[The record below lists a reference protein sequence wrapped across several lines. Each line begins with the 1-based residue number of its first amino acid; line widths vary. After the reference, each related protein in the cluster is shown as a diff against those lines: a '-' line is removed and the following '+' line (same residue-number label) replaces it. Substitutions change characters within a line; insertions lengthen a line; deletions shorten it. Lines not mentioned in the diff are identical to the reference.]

1 MKFILATN
9 NEHKKDEFISY
20 LKKYNIDVLSLK
32 DVNINVDPEENGK
45 TFEENAFIKANE
57 VKKICNEIIIADDS
71 GLQIHSLNNF
81 PGIYSSRFLEGKP
94 YIEKFIEINKMLL
107 NKEDRS
113 ANFNCT
119 LCVIGLESKPLYF
132 VGKVN
137 GIILEKSSGKEG
149 FGYDP
154 IFYYP
159 PLQKTFAELSQE
171 EKNQISHRGN
181 AIKELI
187 SYLKE
192 KKYI

>member
-9 NEHKKDEFISY
+9 NEHKKNEFITY

-32 DVNINVDPEENGK
+32 DLNINVDPEENGK

-57 VKKICNEIIIADDS
+57 VKKICDEIIIADDS

-94 YIEKFIEINKMLL
+94 YTEKFIEINKMLL

-119 LCVIGLESKPLYF
+119 LCVIGLEDKPLYF
-132 VGKVN
+132 VGKVD
-137 GIILEKSSGKEG
+137 GIILENPSGKEG

-159 PLQKTFAELSQE
+159 PLQKTFAELTQE
-171 EKNQISHRGN
+171 EKNMISHRGN
-181 AIKELI
+181 AIKKLI
-187 SYLKE
+187 DYLKE